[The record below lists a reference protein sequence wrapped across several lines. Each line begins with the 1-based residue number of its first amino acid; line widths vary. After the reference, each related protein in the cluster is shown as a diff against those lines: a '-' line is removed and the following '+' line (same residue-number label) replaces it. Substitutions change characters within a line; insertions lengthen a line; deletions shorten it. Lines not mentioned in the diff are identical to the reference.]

1 MSTTQPPIVRRFAA
15 PVGSAFVIMVA
26 DEPCVVR
33 ATGVRPIADV
43 LAPPEAEVLGWEE
56 MASLGV
62 LDTPDTAIDAPG
74 GMIIAPRARRRR
86 ERSLSS
92 RAMLLGRPR
101 G

>member
-1 MSTTQPPIVRRFAA
+1 MPTTQPSVARRIAA

-56 MASLGV
+56 MAAVGA
-62 LDTPDTAIDAPG
+62 LDTQDSAGDASG
-74 GMIIAPRARRRR
+74 GMIVAPRTRRR
-86 ERSLSS
+86 ERPLSS
-92 RAMLLGRPR
+92 RALLLGRPR